1 MSKIEVLKN
10 ALGLGEEDK
19 IDEGVENLRKK
30 IHSEIFSII
39 FIFLCIYYLYNLIIL
54 NTLNYSILIIL
65 GISIYEEI
73 RLSFNKVYTSNSI
86 SQIIN
91 FGLLVMA
98 FKYCFELMLVEVN
111 FTFLGIVSLV
121 ITFIYNKIL
130 IYINEK

>member
-1 MSKIEVLKN
+1 MSKFEVLKN
-10 ALGLGEEDK
+10 SLGLGEEDK
-19 IDEGVENLRKK
+19 IDEGVENLRNK

-39 FIFLCIYYLYNLIIL
+39 FVFLCIYYLYNLIIL

-73 RLSFNKVYTSNSI
+73 RLAFNKVYTSNSI

-91 FGLLVMA
+91 FGFLIMA
-98 FKYCFELMLVEVN
+98 LKYCLELMVVEVN
-111 FTFLGIVSLV
+111 FIVLGIVSLV